1 MVIFMKRTLSE
12 AQLYTLLESMK
23 LINSTLD
30 LDRLLSIIMQEITI
44 NLDADRGT
52 LYIVDE
58 TSQEIWSKIAQGD
71 KKLEIRQPIGKGI
84 SGYVAKTAETIN
96 IPDAYQDSRFNQE
109 VDKKSGYKT
118 KSILCI
124 PVLDKT
130 GKVIAV
136 LQILNKKT
144 GRFNKKDQN
153 FASVF
158 ADYISLAI
166 QNAQL
171 YQDALERK
179 KLENEIEVAG
189 EIQKMLIPAS
199 PPQVDNYELF
209 AFHHP
214 SKFIGGDYYDFFLR
228 PDSLSIIV
236 ADVSGKGIPAAM
248 LMANLQAT
256 VHNLFSKN
264 QSNKQIVSLIN
275 KHLYSVTTPDKY
287 ATLVWGSIGLIDHVF
302 HYITAGHI
310 PPLLFSKNGKSIQ
323 AAELPQASIPVGMI
337 PEFDFEEGT
346 AQLHPNDLLLIC
358 SDGITEAHNKNEEM
372 FESKRLKQIVM
383 KNYHQPLNTIGNEII
398 QQVKIFTRGGS
409 YEDDISLLMIRRKS

>member
-1 MVIFMKRTLSE
+1 MKRNLSE
-12 AQLYTLLESMK
+12 VQLYTLLESMK

-30 LDRLLSIIMQEITI
+30 LDQLLSIIMQEITI
-44 NLDADRGT
+44 NLNADRGT
-52 LYIVDE
+52 LYIVDD

-71 KKLEIRQPIGKGI
+71 KKLEIRQPIGNGI
-84 SGYVAKTAETIN
+84 SGYVAKTAEIIN
-96 IPDAYQDSRFNQE
+96 IPDAYQDARFNPA

-171 YQDALERK
+171 YQEALERK
-179 KLENEIEVAG
+179 KLENEIELAG
-189 EIQKMLIPAS
+189 EIQKMLIPAA
-199 PPQVDNYELF
+199 PPRLDNYELF
-209 AFHHP
+209 AYHHP

-236 ADVSGKGIPAAM
+236 ADVAGKGIPAAM

-256 VHNLFSKN
+256 VHNLVSKY
-264 QSNKQIVSLIN
+264 QSNKEIVSLIN

-287 ATLVWGSIGLIDHVF
+287 ATLVWGSISLLDHVF

-310 PPLLFSKNGKSIQ
+310 PPLLFSKNSKSIQ
-323 AAELPQASIPVGMI
+323 SADLPLASIPVGMF
-337 PEFDFEEGT
+337 PEFNFEEGT
-346 AQLHPNDLLLIC
+346 AQLHPDDLLLIC
-358 SDGITEAHNKNEEM
+358 SDGITEAQNRNEEM
-372 FESKRLKQIVM
+372 FENDRLKQIVM

-398 QQVKIFTRGGS
+398 QQVKIFAHGSS